1 MYDPTLAQQIGAY
14 ILERRKELGM
24 TQKDLKKTLGFSAQF
39 LGRIEKG
46 KVMIPERCLVRLI
59 NLLELDFS
67 RMDKIYRSSAAERVN
82 TLFEEARKKK
92 VRRGA

>member
-1 MYDPTLAQQIGAY
+1 MYDPTLAQQVGAY
-14 ILERRKELGM
+14 ILERRKEMGM

-46 KVMIPERCLVRLI
+46 KVMIPEKCLVRLI
-59 NLLELDFS
+59 NLLELDFG
-67 RMDKIYRSSAAERVN
+67 RLDKIFRASATERV
-82 TLFEEARKKK
+82 TSLFEEARKKK